1 MLGPLKRVA
10 SVEGISAC
18 DVPSFIIESK
28 HPLILKG
35 FIKDWPIVKKGQESE
50 TALQSY
56 LLKYASGQD
65 LVVGCGS
72 PDIDGRIFYNEALTA
87 LNCKAYK
94 MPLADLFG
102 QINKHQGD
110 TPPPL
115 YYMGTTSVE
124 AYFPN
129 LRQENNIHIAGK
141 SPAMNMWMGN
151 QSIIPAH
158 YDVPN
163 NIACNIYGKRRF
175 TLFPPEQIA
184 NLYIGP
190 LDFTPAG
197 QSISLVDFKKPDLIK
212 YPKFKQAL
220 AHAQVAELEAGD
232 ALFLPSMWWHH
243 VEGLAHFNLLAT
255 FWWSSTDHLTDES
268 GNALLYAVM
277 ALRNLPDDKKDI
289 WFNLF
294 KHYIF
299 EATPLDH
306 IPEHAKGML
315 NPQDE
320 KALRKFKDYLIKRL
334 RY

>member
-1 MLGPLKRVA
+1 MLGTLRRIA

-18 DVPSFIIESK
+18 DVPSFVTESK
-28 HPLILKG
+28 QPLILKG
-35 FIKDWPIVKKGQESE
+35 FINSWPLVKRGQESE
-50 TALQSY
+50 ASLQNY
-56 LLKYASGQD
+56 LLKYASGQN
-65 LVVGCGS
+65 LVVGCGA
-72 PDIDGRIFYNEALTA
+72 PDIDGRIFYNEAFTS

-94 MPLADLFG
+94 MSLADLFG

-110 TPPPL
+110 TTPPL
-115 YYMGTTSVE
+115 YYMGTTSVDSC
-124 AYFPN
+124 FSN
-129 LRQENNIHIAGK
+129 LRQENDIHIEGK

-151 QSIIPAH
+151 QSTIPAH

-175 TLFPPEQIA
+175 TLFPPEQIE

-197 QSISLVDFKKPDLIK
+197 QSISLVDFKNPDFIK

-220 AHAQVAELEAGD
+220 EHAQVAELEAGD

-243 VEGLAHFNLLAT
+243 VEGLAQFNLLAT
-255 FWWSSTDHLTDES
+255 FWWSSTDHITDES

-277 ALRNLPDDKKDI
+277 ALRNLPKDKKDI

-299 EATPLDH
+299 EAPPLDH